1 MKYKWSIFGHTKRME
16 ELERDVSENSLAH
29 AYLFVGP
36 EDIGKFTVA
45 RKLAG
50 ILQCEKDFCHEC
62 SSCIQIARGQ
72 HMDTIEF
79 SNNGESI
86 KIEEVRKMIEKLQ
99 MTSQSKYKIVL
110 IDGLE
115 RMTHEAANSFL
126 KMLEEPPDR
135 TVFIMTAGSVGRLL
149 PTVVS
154 RVRIMKFTG
163 NETGEVKIQI
173 AEKFPELSP
182 ELLEQIAIF
191 AFGKMGRAIR
201 LAENQEMVAELM
213 GVYNAVERFLD
224 NPVLAEKFVYAN
236 QLVEEEGKVEMFLQ
250 ILTLVTRTRL
260 LQGDEKREHYAKN
273 LLKIA
278 DAGML
283 LKKNVNA
290 RLVLEN
296 LMLAL

>member
-16 ELERDVSENSLAH
+16 ELERDVSENCLAH

-62 SSCIQIARGQ
+62 SSCIQVAKGQ
-72 HMDTIEF
+72 HLDTIEF
-79 SNNGESI
+79 ANNGESI
-86 KIEEVRKMIEKLQ
+86 KIEEVRKMIERLQ

-110 IDGLE
+110 IDALE

-126 KMLEEPPDR
+126 KILEEPPDR
-135 TVFIMTAGSVGRLL
+135 TVFIMTASSVGRLL

-154 RVRIMKFTG
+154 RVRILKFTG

-213 GVYNAVERFLD
+213 GVYRAVERFLD

-236 QLVEEEGKVEMFLQ
+236 QIVEEEGKVEMFLQ